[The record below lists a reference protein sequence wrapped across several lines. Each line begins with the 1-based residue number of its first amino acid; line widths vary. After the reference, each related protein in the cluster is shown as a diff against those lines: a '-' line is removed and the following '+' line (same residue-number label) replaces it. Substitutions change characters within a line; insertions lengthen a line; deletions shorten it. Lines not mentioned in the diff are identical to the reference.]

1 MSLPMN
7 GVSHNHKHAKSKH
20 NSSPRNSLG
29 VGLMSPRVFSVV
41 LLLVIIV
48 GLMAVSFFRGST
60 FNNSFTSLSV
70 FLGKK
75 TPPFFHHTHATL
87 SKHILRNADVNVI
100 HTVDGKEPTQVS
112 MRMCVC
118 VCTFTQIYTCVCVC
132 VCVCQLIQG
141 GFLDLAARESKVK
154 SLRAQLDQAS
164 VELYQL
170 EHAMRDVK
178 RNQSTWFLDMVSLS
192 SVQQIKLD
200 IHDKIRE
207 MEGLN
212 ERIDSQINSLKPY
225 VTGAQR
231 VWMMTTEVV
240 CVCVCSLPLCM
251 CADLCILHPL
261 YAHPTT
267 CIGLLAPAAT
277 GHTPCKPDRLQLAVI
292 ECVQSRLSRGAVLRV
307 ALGCHVRRVRA
318 AAAYVRRA
326 RVDPLPLRI
335 PRHPDLVQ
343 P

>member
-1 MSLPMN
+1 MWGSLRVGNEVLLFFFFFVASFRLLEKISSTMEGSPQLKNIEIDGPVRRRRSPRLKGEEPGMSLPMN

-132 VCVCQLIQG
+132 VSTYPGRLPRSSG
-141 GFLDLAARESKVK
+141 AREQGQEPS
-154 SLRAQLDQAS
+154 
-164 VELYQL
+164 
-170 EHAMRDVK
+170 
-178 RNQSTWFLDMVSLS
+178 
-192 SVQQIKLD
+192 
-200 IHDKIRE
+200 
-207 MEGLN
+207 
-212 ERIDSQINSLKPY
+212 
-225 VTGAQR
+225 
-231 VWMMTTEVV
+231 
-240 CVCVCSLPLCM
+240 C
-251 CADLCILHPL
+251 
-261 YAHPTT
+261 
-267 CIGLLAPAAT
+267 PARP
-277 GHTPCKPDRLQLAVI
+277 GQ
-292 ECVQSRLSRGAVLRV
+292 RGAVPARACYARCETEPIHV
-307 ALGCHVRRVRA
+307 VLGHGLSEQRA
-318 AAAYVRRA
+318 A
-326 RVDPLPLRI
+326 D
-335 PRHPDLVQ
+335 
-343 P
+343 